1 MFGHEKTRRKFSS
14 AFKTKIVLKPIKECN
29 TLVELAK
36 QIDLHP
42 KQISIWKKEFLPEL
56 GKVGL

>member
-1 MFGHEKTRRKFSS
+1 
-14 AFKTKIVLKPIKECN
+14 VLKPIKECN